1 VIVIETIS
9 IYRPKSLSDALE
21 FLDKNAPDVKPIA
34 GGTELLLLIRDK
46 KIKPPKY
53 LLDLNPLK
61 KTLSYVKVE
70 GGLVKIGALT
80 SIYDLSQSVLH
91 SDKRY
96 AGFVDVWEKFGT
108 MALRFEATIG
118 GNLNAATQY
127 SDYITLLLAFDANV
141 KLESVRGVRELKLSE
156 FIVDKRKTALNPNEL
171 LVEVSFKEPPAESGS
186 SFIKFDRRELLIAG
200 IVTEATYLHLENEVI
215 KDARVAF
222 DMVSGRKIPARAVKT
237 EEFLR
242 GKRFSS
248 EVVEEAAEKILPS
261 EMTRVT
267 DWWTTAEYRLEMSK
281 VSLKRGLK
289 LAYERIR
296 GE

>member
-9 IYRPKSLSDALE
+9 IYKPKSLSDALE

-215 KDARVAF
+215 KDVRVAF

-248 EVVEEAAEKILPS
+248 EVLEEAAEKILPS

-281 VSLKRGLK
+281 ASLKRGLK

>member
-1 VIVIETIS
+1 MIVIETIS

>member
-1 VIVIETIS
+1 MIVIETIS

-215 KDARVAF
+215 KDVRVAF

>member
-215 KDARVAF
+215 KDVRVAF

>member
-1 VIVIETIS
+1 MIVIETIS
-9 IYRPKSLSDALE
+9 IYKPKSLSDALE

-215 KDARVAF
+215 KDVRVAF

-248 EVVEEAAEKILPS
+248 EVLEEAAEKILPS

-281 VSLKRGLK
+281 ASLKRGLK